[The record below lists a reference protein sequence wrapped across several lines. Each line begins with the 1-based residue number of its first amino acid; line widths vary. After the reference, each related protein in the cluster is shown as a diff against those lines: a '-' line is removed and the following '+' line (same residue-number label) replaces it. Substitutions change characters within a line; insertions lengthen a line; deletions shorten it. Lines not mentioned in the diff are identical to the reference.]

1 MYDDLARSQ
10 QPSPLEWFVVN
21 AVIPTVL
28 ASFALQTIGA
38 SRTPAKPAV
47 YPAIVM
53 LRVIQEPCIGGPLP
67 DTFPLLVRI
76 PHARYP
82 ADMARSGVRGYV
94 RLKALVTI
102 YGRVSRSSVLILHA
116 TDSRFVPAALKAI
129 AGAVFR
135 PATLDNARIA
145 YGVTMTIAFTPPK
158 NEARR

>member
-21 AVIPTVL
+21 ALIPTVL
-28 ASFALQTIGA
+28 VSFALQNIGA
-38 SRTPAKPAV
+38 SSAPAEPAG
-47 YPAIVM
+47 YPEF
-53 LRVIQEPCIGGPLP
+53 VILPVIEEPWVAWAVP
-67 DTFPLLVRI
+67 DAFPLLVRI

-116 TDSRFVPAALKAI
+116 TDWRFIPAARTAI

-135 PATLDNARIA
+135 PATLDDARIA
-145 YGVTMTIAFTPPK
+145 YWVTMTIAFIPPK
-158 NEARR
+158 NEAPR